1 MKQINPRK
9 HRPKR
14 KNSRS
19 KHSINVSI
27 RLSKPSVSTNSFKI
41 YPVSF
46 YDFISLSSIMNLVGK

>member
-1 MKQINPRK
+1 MKQNNRRK

-27 RLSKPSVSTNSFKI
+27 RLSKPSVPTNSFKI

-46 YDFISLSSIMNLVGK
+46 YII